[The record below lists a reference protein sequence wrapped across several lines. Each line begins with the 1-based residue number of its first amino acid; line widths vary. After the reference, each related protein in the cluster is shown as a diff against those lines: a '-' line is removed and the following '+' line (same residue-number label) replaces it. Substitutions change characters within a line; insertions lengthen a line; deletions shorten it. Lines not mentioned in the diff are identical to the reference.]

1 MFLLL
6 NYHKMILIDKK
17 NMFILGVFQN
27 QVLEN

>member
-17 NMFILGVFQN
+17 MFILGVFQS
-27 QVLEN
+27 QFLEN